1 MSKMKNWIMDIEDFC
16 NGYICDNGKLDPV
29 WDFSVEEIS
38 EDVGMYFHSNAAKEY
53 AKVYLTKTLGEI

>member
-38 EDVGMYFHSNAAKEY
+38 EDVGMYFHSNEAKEY
-53 AKVYLTKTLGEI
+53 AKGYLTKTLGEI